1 MQLFIKP
8 AEWLASNPA
17 EWLGEIL
24 GTIVR
29 VIVEALSWLFDSFAG
44 AAAAFIEG
52 FSRALGLNSS
62 ILSVAAVIL
71 GLFLIYW
78 GIRAFIRRRIVAGV
92 IWVFFGLWLLSAL
105 IY

>member
-1 MQLFIKP
+1 MQLSSKP
-8 AEWLASNPA
+8 AEWLVFNPA
-17 EWLGEIL
+17 EWLGETL

-29 VIVEALSWLFDSFAG
+29 VIVESLAWLFNSFAG

-52 FSRALGLNSS
+52 FSRALGLDSS
-62 ILSVAAVIL
+62 ILSVIAVIL
-71 GLFLIYW
+71 GLCLIYW

-92 IWVFFGLWLLSAL
+92 IWVFLGLWLLSAL

>member
-1 MQLFIKP
+1 MQPSIKP
-8 AEWLASNPA
+8 AEWLVFNPA
-17 EWLGEIL
+17 EWLGEVL

-29 VIVEALSWLFDSFAG
+29 VIVESLAWLFDSFAG

-52 FSRALGLNSS
+52 FSRALGLDSS
-62 ILSVAAVIL
+62 ILSVIAVIL

-92 IWVFFGLWLLSAL
+92 IWVFLGLWLLSAL

>member
-1 MQLFIKP
+1 MQLS
-8 AEWLASNPA
+8 SNPA
-17 EWLGEIL
+17 EWLGEAL
-24 GTIVR
+24 GAIVR
-29 VIVEALSWLFDSFAG
+29 VIVNALGWLFDFFAG

-52 FSRALGLNSS
+52 FSRALGINSS

-78 GIRAFIRRRIVAGV
+78 GVRAFIRRRIVAGI
-92 IWVFFGLWLLSAL
+92 IWLLLGLWVLSAV